1 MNPSLKEIKAAKKT
15 TTNADLLENSNLF
28 NENFLV
34 GIEGVKNSKSPS
46 NPPILWFNTKFS
58 KISDDKE
65 TVKKWMKGREN

>member
-15 TTNADLLENSNLF
+15 TTNVDLLENSNLF

-46 NPPILWFNTKFS
+46 NPPILWFNGTLKMEIHSFAS
-58 KISDDKE
+58 LS
-65 TVKKWMKGREN
+65 